1 MLSVILLTVYH
12 KSKGNDVEERKSL
25 AMKLEYIRANTVE
38 QLTIKGVAFVSQK
51 DAMDAS
57 TPTGYSL
64 PRHL

>member
-1 MLSVILLTVYH
+1 
-12 KSKGNDVEERKSL
+12 
-25 AMKLEYIRANTVE
+25 MKLEYIRANTVE